1 MVTLFQLLWLN
12 SPIECLDE
20 CMAMVAVNCVLL
32 INYSEVLFFV
42 FRGYFQL
49 YIPGTESRYN
59 VTIMKFGWL
68 DQLQLKNICFL
79 DAPFTRWLESRDIGF
94 GWCWAIAHRS
104 FFSFT
109 LLAWMEN
116 DEAYYMF
123 NCLTK
128 DV

>member
-1 MVTLFQLLWLN
+1 
-12 SPIECLDE
+12 
-20 CMAMVAVNCVLL
+20 MAMVAVNCVLL

-79 DAPFTRWLESRDIGF
+79 DAPFTR
-94 GWCWAIAHRS
+94 
-104 FFSFT
+104 
-109 LLAWMEN
+109 
-116 DEAYYMF
+116 
-123 NCLTK
+123 
-128 DV
+128 